1 MPGEC
6 ACFHFLAAKYC
17 DDVAVSLNDI
27 LVMMDVIEKEIKKAI
42 LLNKLIESYVMPVV
56 HALLWVTALSFAAF
70 FHLSKDFSNSQALLF
85 STLVAYGAY
94 LCESGLGTVK
104 EAASAT
110 MSELDF
116 KKAGLW
122 HWISLNIA
130 VNTVF
135 SLLFLSN
142 PSWIYLIL
150 IILTAGW
157 QKYMDGRIPPR
168 LQATAR
174 PLTLKNLKS

>member
-1 MPGEC
+1 MC
-6 ACFHFLAAKYC
+6 VYKYMKEEI
-17 DDVAVSLNDI
+17 DGN
-27 LVMMDVIEKEIKKAI
+27 IERALHQNMII
-42 LLNKLIESYVMPVV
+42 SNYVMAIV
-56 HALLWVTALSFAAF
+56 HALLWVAALSFAAF
-70 FHLSKDFSNSQALLF
+70 FHLSKSFSHDQALLF

-104 EAASAT
+104 EAAAT
-110 MSELDF
+110 SMSDLDF

-122 HWISLNIA
+122 QWIALNIL
-130 VNTVF
+130 VNTTL

-142 PSWIYLIL
+142 PSWIFLIL

-174 PLTLKNLKS
+174 PLTFNNSKS

>member
-1 MPGEC
+1 MNVTDTVCVNMLMNET
-6 ACFHFLAAKYC
+6 LEK
-17 DDVAVSLNDI
+17 D
-27 LVMMDVIEKEIKKAI
+27 IEKD
-42 LLNKLIESYVMPVV
+42 LRQNKFIHKYVMAIV
-56 HALLWVTALSFAAF
+56 HALLWVAALSFAAF
-70 FHLSKDFSNSQALLF
+70 FHLSDSFSHDEALLF

-104 EAASAT
+104 EAAVAT

-116 KKAGLW
+116 RKAGLW
-122 HWISLNIA
+122 KWMALNIA
-130 VNTVF
+130 VNTMLSF
-135 SLLFLSN
+135 LFLSN
-142 PSWIYLIL
+142 PSWVYLVL

-174 PLTLKNLKS
+174 PLKLKNSAT

>member
-1 MPGEC
+1 MKEEIVG
-6 ACFHFLAAKYC
+6 
-17 DDVAVSLNDI
+17 N
-27 LVMMDVIEKEIKKAI
+27 IERALHQNMII
-42 LLNKLIESYVMPVV
+42 SNYVMAIV
-56 HALLWVTALSFAAF
+56 HALLWVAALSFAAF
-70 FHLSKDFSNSQALLF
+70 FHLDKSFSQDQALLF

-104 EAASAT
+104 EAAAAS

-122 HWISLNIA
+122 HWIALNIL
-130 VNTVF
+130 VNATLSF
-135 SLLFLSN
+135 LFLSY
-142 PSWIYLIL
+142 PSWILLVL

-174 PLTLKNLKS
+174 PLTFNNFKS